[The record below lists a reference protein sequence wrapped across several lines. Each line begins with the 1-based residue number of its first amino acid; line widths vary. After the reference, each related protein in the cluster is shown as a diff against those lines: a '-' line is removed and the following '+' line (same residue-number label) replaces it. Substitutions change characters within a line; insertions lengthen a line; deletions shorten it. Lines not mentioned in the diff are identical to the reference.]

1 MVFAI
6 HQHELTTGISPTLY
20 PFAPPSPAIPYRL
33 SQSTSFGCPDS
44 FIVLALVIYFTYGN
58 IHVKWCSLKS
68 SHPRLLPLS
77 PKVCSLHLCLLC
89 CPACRIIGTIFLNF
103 IYNICFNIQYLSFA
117 FWLTSFYITVSSLL
131 HLITTDSNG
140 FLFIAD

>member
-1 MVFAI
+1 MLYNIFMVFAI
-6 HQHELTTGISPTLY
+6 HQHELTTGISLILY
-20 PFAPPSPAIPYRL
+20 PFPPPSPAYLSRL

-58 IHVKWCSLKS
+58 IHVKCCSLKS
-68 SHPRLLPLS
+68 SHARLLPLS

-103 IYNICFNIQYLSFA
+103 IYNICVLIYSICLLLSD
-117 FWLTSFYITVSSLL
+117 LL
-131 HLITTDSNG
+131 YSI
-140 FLFIAD
+140 